1 MGPVPFVLIPEMSPL
16 HAVSAL
22 SSVGLATHWAAN
34 YTVGQSFLPLRNWL
48 AGGDPAREGRVFY
61 VFAGAFALAIAGF
74 SRAHR
79 GLRQQ

>member
-22 SSVGLATHWAAN
+22 SSVGLATHWVAN

-48 AGGDPAREGRVFY
+48 SGGDPDHEGRVFY
-61 VFAGAFALAIAGF
+61 LFAAVFGTVVVTF
-74 SRAHR
+74 SRVYK
-79 GLRQQ
+79 G

>member
-22 SSVGLATHWAAN
+22 SSVGLATHWIAN

-48 AGGDPAREGRVFY
+48 AGGNPDLEGRVFY
-61 VFAGAFALAIAGF
+61 VFATVFALTIFGF
-74 SRAHR
+74 SRTYR
-79 GLRQQ
+79 N